1 MCCHLPAHQGA
12 CHAATVFIRKNKGAY
27 KGLPTWHECGP
38 STRKLLLAQDFAT
51 FARVS
56 GYVEQF
62 DIHSPQATVKEAL
75 WFSARLRLTND
86 IGNSELWA
94 FIRQA
99 RTLTVAHDLLE

>member
-1 MCCHLPAHQGA
+1 M
-12 CHAATVFIRKNKGAY
+12 R
-27 KGLPTWHECGP
+27 
-38 STRKLLLAQDFAT
+38 AQCYARCNSISIEVDCYLHRILRT

-86 IGNSELWA
+86 IGNSRAVGLHP
-94 FIRQA
+94 RG
-99 RTLTVAHDLLE
+99 TLTDSA

>member
-1 MCCHLPAHQGA
+1 MDHVQ
-12 CHAATVFIRKNKGAY
+12 TSFF
-27 KGLPTWHECGP
+27 
-38 STRKLLLAQDFAT
+38 LLAQDFAT

-86 IGNSELWA
+86 ISNKELWA
-94 FIRQA
+94 FIRQVRRPGLA
-99 RTLTVAHDLLE
+99 KPWADKLRLTFAATNVLHPKGIKESIPATPLTSPCAQF

>member
-1 MCCHLPAHQGA
+1 VKHVQ
-12 CHAATVFIRKNKGAY
+12 
-27 KGLPTWHECGP
+27 
-38 STRKLLLAQDFAT
+38 TRILCPAQDFAT

-86 IGNSELWA
+86 ISNKELWA
-94 FIRQA
+94 FIRQVRPPIKLRLSCIIGLCLTLCA
-99 RTLTVAHDLLE
+99 GPLTLHCFRTG